1 MIKLFILWLT
11 ADSKTREAAI
21 AILKGEK
28 HARMYPKKRG
38 DRGFK
43 MVEGGEG

>member
-11 ADSKTREAAI
+11 ADSKMREAAI
-21 AILKGEK
+21 RVLQGEA
-28 HARMYPKKRG
+28 HARTYPKKRG